1 MAEQT
6 TWIKIDRNIL
16 NWRWYQ
22 DTNTKVVF
30 LHLLLTANIKDH
42 DFEMDTI
49 HRGEVAVSIG
59 NLSKTLGIS
68 YKAIRTALKH
78 LVEGNEVAI
87 RRRPKYLVISI
98 LSYDKY
104 QSLGTQRANEGQSKG
119 NQRAI
124 EGQQSKNNKK
134 DKKEKN
140 NNTATKVTVDLEDYG
155 GIFLSGDQW
164 AELEQAVGPGVLI
177 EYVDKVAEWL
187 EENPR
192 QKKTHINVLRKF
204 LRNDGLIK

>member
-6 TWIKIDRNIL
+6 TWVKIDRNIL

-42 DFEMDTI
+42 DFRGDTI
-49 HRGEVAVSIG
+49 HRGEVATSIG
-59 NLSKTLGIS
+59 NIADPLKLT
-68 YKAIRTALKH
+68 YDQVRTALNH
-78 LVEGNEVAI
+78 LKDTKEITTKA
-87 RRRPKYLVISI
+87 RPKYLVISI
-98 LSYDKY
+98 TNYDKY
-104 QSLGTQRANEGQSKG
+104 QARPTEIPSKS
-119 NQRAI
+119 QARPKQI
-124 EGQQSKNNKK
+124 PSTSQQSKNIKK
-134 DKKEKN
+134 EKKEKN
-140 NNTATKVTVDLEDYG
+140 LIRAANADAILEDYD
-155 GIFLSGDQW
+155 GIFLSNRQW
-164 AELEQAVGPGVLI
+164 NEIEAVIGPTAMI

-192 QKKTHINVLRKF
+192 SPKTHINVLKKF

>member
-42 DFEMDTI
+42 DFRGDTI
-49 HRGEVAVSIG
+49 HRGEVATSIG
-59 NLSKTLGIS
+59 NIAKAVGITYS
-68 YKAIRTALKH
+68 QARTAIYH
-78 LVEGNEVAI
+78 LIDSKEIAS
-87 RRRPKYLVISI
+87 RTCPKYLVITV
-98 LSYDKY
+98 LGYDKY
-104 QSLGTQRANEGQSKG
+104 QGIARTSHDETQANDKQIASKS
-119 NQRAI
+119 
-124 EGQQSKNNKK
+124 QQSKNI
-134 DKKEKN
+134 KKEKKEN
-140 NNTATKVTVDLEDYG
+140 NLIRAADADAILEDYG
-155 GIFLSGDQW
+155 GIFLSGHQW
-164 AELEQAVGPGVLI
+164 DEIEAAIGPTAMI

-187 EENPR
+187 EENQRSP
-192 QKKTHINVLRKF
+192 KTHINVLKKF